1 MSESE
6 FERHPGEL
14 RRSDLLPDPLQH
26 FDRWY
31 REAAETEPMPE
42 RMALATVDEQGRPDA
57 RMVLLKGYDE
67 RGLRFFT
74 NYEGVKAAQL
84 NARAEVGIVLHWEV
98 TDRQVRVRG
107 EVEKLPTEES
117 DAYFA
122 SRDRL
127 SQLGAWASRQSR
139 PLKDRHEIEDA
150 LAQEAARFGGLA
162 GGDPVPRP
170 PHWGGFL
177 IRPREIEFWQGR
189 LGRLH
194 DRFLYRRSDEGGW
207 AAPERLAP

>member
-1 MSESE
+1 MTESE
-6 FERHPGEL
+6 LERHPGEL
-14 RRSDLLPDPLQH
+14 RRRDLPEDPLKL

-31 REAAETEPMPE
+31 GQAAETEREPE

-74 NYEGVKAAQL
+74 NYEGAKASHL
-84 NARAEVGIVLHWEV
+84 ARRPDVAIVLHWEV
-98 TDRQVRVRG
+98 TDRQVRLRG
-107 EVEKLPTEES
+107 EIEKLPAEES

-139 PLKDRHEIEDA
+139 PLADRAEIEQA
-150 LAQEAARFGGLA
+150 LAEVATRFGGLS
-162 GGDPVPRP
+162 GGDPIPRP

-177 IRPREIEFWQGR
+177 IRPREVEFWQGR
-189 LGRLH
+189 PGRLH
-194 DRFLYRRSDEGGW
+194 DRFLYRRMEDGGW
-207 AAPERLAP
+207 ARPERLAP